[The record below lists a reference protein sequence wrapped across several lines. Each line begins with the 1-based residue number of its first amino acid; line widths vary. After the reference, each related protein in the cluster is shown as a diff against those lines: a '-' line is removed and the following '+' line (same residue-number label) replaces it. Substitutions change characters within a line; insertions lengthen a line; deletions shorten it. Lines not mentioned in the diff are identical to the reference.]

1 MPPEYEL
8 YLQYISD
15 SDAKAA
21 FRRLLLSADRCGRF
35 ELAYIR
41 HGYMKN
47 ITFFEGEARPYS
59 VVPAKKWLLFYIRT
73 PHETHPGLSLKSLQE
88 IFPDAE
94 NGQNGKYKVRIK
106 NEGDS
111 IRALQFIGIKDTST
125 QNGFFFPD
133 ELANAAELQEGA
145 AKQITVNAYERNRA
159 ARDICVA
166 HYGLNCAVCNMS
178 FEEVYGYI
186 GAGYIHVHHLVSI
199 SSVGQKYVVDPIRDL
214 RPVCP
219 NCHAMLHTANPP
231 LSIED
236 LKKHLGK

>member
-21 FRRLLLSADRCGRF
+21 FRRLLLSVDRCGRF
-35 ELAYIR
+35 KLAYVR

-47 ITFFEGEARPYS
+47 ITLFEDEARPYS

-73 PHETHPGLSLKSLQE
+73 PHETHPGLSLESLQE

-94 NGQNGKYKVRIK
+94 KGQQGEYKARLN

-111 IRALQFIGIKDTST
+111 IRALQFIGIKDSPT
-125 QNGFFFPD
+125 QKGFFFPD
-133 ELANAAELQEGA
+133 EIINEAELQEGA
-145 AKQITVNAYERNRA
+145 VKHITVNAYERNRA

-178 FEEVYGYI
+178 FEEVYGS
-186 GAGYIHVHHLVSI
+186 IHVITHNFNT
-199 SSVGQKYVVDPIRDL
+199 
-214 RPVCP
+214 CP
-219 NCHAMLHTANPP
+219 
-231 LSIED
+231 
-236 LKKHLGK
+236 